1 MNFIFHNYSNSNFI
15 MEQIINLFIRE
26 TAFVQLMNCEKQYEL
41 RLDKGIFT
49 KMNEG
54 DRIFLCNRVKNIK
67 VLKKIEKIYKFNN
80 IKELLLNLDV
90 KKCLPLHT
98 INSGINHFEDLYKKI
113 HIDKYNVVAIKF
125 C

>member
-1 MNFIFHNYSNSNFI
+1 

>member
-1 MNFIFHNYSNSNFI
+1 MNFIFHNYSNSNSI

-26 TAFVQLMNCEKQYEL
+26 TALIQLINCEKQYEL
-41 RLDKGIFT
+41 RLERGIFT

-54 DRIFLCNRVKNIK
+54 DKIFLCNGIKKIK
-67 VLKKIEKIYKFNN
+67 VLKKIDKIYKFNN
-80 IKELLLNLDV
+80 IKELLLNLGV

-98 INSGINHFEDLYKKI
+98 LNSGIKYFKNLYKNV